1 MKSTRSAAMR
11 GQAGKIPTQSK
22 DRIPRT
28 SAAISLIA
36 VDDRPLMMSGIDSTL
51 MHEPDIK
58 LVAKINT
65 ADESLAAIDKFR
77 PDVVL
82 LKLRMSAT
90 SALDIIEM
98 LRKAESKTRPVI
110 LAGRMTHEEFMR
122 AMQLGVRG
130 VFSTAMTASLLP
142 RCLRVVHAGEE
153 FIDRDVWRRT
163 FEILARR
170 PAAASAGILKLLTS
184 REQSVAELAVSGWGN
199 SQIARKL
206 SITEGTVKVH
216 LHRVYSKLEIKGRSA
231 LAELIKDNSPV

>member
-1 MKSTRSAAMR
+1 
-11 GQAGKIPTQSK
+11 
-22 DRIPRT
+22 
-28 SAAISLIA
+28 
-36 VDDRPLMMSGIDSTL
+36 MMSGIDSTL

-58 LVAKINT
+58 LVAKIST

-82 LKLRMSAT
+82 LKLRMSAA

-216 LHRVYSKLEIKGRSA
+216 LHRVYSKLEIKGRLGAGRTDQGQQSGLTSCSGSPGAPRLLSRQVQAVLYFLSA
-231 LAELIKDNSPV
+231 MSPCSTA